1 MPRKAQPDLTL
12 LEQRIGHRFLD
23 VGLLRLALTHVS
35 ATGKRPDSYQRLE
48 FLGDRVL
55 GLVVADMLYRMF
67 PDAPE
72 GDLSRRLAELVRR
85 ETCAEIALDWGV
97 AAVVR
102 LGEGEAQSG
111 GAQKAAILGDVCE
124 AILGAVHL
132 DGGYE
137 AAARLVQTSFGAR
150 ISQGAPAM
158 RDPKSALQEWAQGR
172 GLATP
177 VYRLEAQTGPDHQ
190 PRFRIAAV
198 VAGFEPAAGEGTSKR
213 HAEQAAAEAFLSREN
228 IIPAVKGAS

>member
-132 DGGYE
+132 DGGDLL
-137 AAARLVQTSFGAR
+137 RPHRTPPLRGAR
-150 ISQGAPAM
+150 S
-158 RDPKSALQEWAQGR
+158 R
-172 GLATP
+172 
-177 VYRLEAQTGPDHQ
+177 
-190 PRFRIAAV
+190 AAV
-198 VAGFEPAAGEGTSKR
+198 VAAGAGDR
-213 HAEQAAAEAFLSREN
+213 LVG
-228 IIPAVKGAS
+228 PLGGARS